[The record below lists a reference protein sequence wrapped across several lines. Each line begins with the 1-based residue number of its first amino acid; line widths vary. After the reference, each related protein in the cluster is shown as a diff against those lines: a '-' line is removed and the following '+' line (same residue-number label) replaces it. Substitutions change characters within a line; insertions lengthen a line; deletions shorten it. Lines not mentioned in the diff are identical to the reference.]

1 MRSFFIRSLKLR
13 RKFQVLKFAWKDSK
27 VVAKQNGANHLSVY
41 KDMLKFYRL
50 YNCWSNYYREA
61 DLWNKS
67 SEEKVA
73 MAKHQGELFAKRDEY
88 VQYKYAER
96 AFLSKYTSMRYEKSP
111 RLTHK
116 RAEAYRERYQIPR
129 SVIMQYGLILMT
141 EHYTIGQLKVGENC
155 LLGRNVDI
163 DYTGGLELSDSVSL
177 MDGVKILTHAHDSFN
192 INSDNDYL
200 PFSNYAFATPLKIG
214 KNTSIGSRS
223 IILPGVGEIGENVMV
238 SAGSVVKEKVPSNCI
253 VAGNP
258 AKIVAKIP
266 KGLKRVY
273 ETGFGTHTKEE
284 WKHMRKE
291 EKRLLKTEKLIEK
304 SGLEVEKED

>member
-1 MRSFFIRSLKLR
+1 MSI
-13 RKFQVLKFAWKDSK
+13 
-27 VVAKQNGANHLSVY
+27 Y
-41 KDMLKFYRL
+41 KDMLKFYHL
-50 YNCWSNYYREA
+50 YNCWSNFYREA

-73 MAKHQGELFAKRDEY
+73 MAKQQGELFAKRDEY

-266 KGLKRVY
+266 N
-273 ETGFGTHTKEE
+273 GTTVEAIKFATAGTYNIPVVGNENVVGVAF
-284 WKHMRKE
+284 RGDIL
-291 EKRLLKTEKLIEK
+291 RQRSTLKTDGSNYHIVSQETKFDVASERYY
-304 SGLEVEKED
+304 

>member
-27 VVAKQNGANHLSVY
+27 VVAKQNGVNHLSVY

-50 YNCWSNYYREA
+50 YNCWSNFYREA

-73 MAKHQGELFAKRDEY
+73 MAKQQGELFAKRDEY

-163 DYTGGLELSDSVSL
+163 DCIISFACVDGCRLAFSL
-177 MDGVKILTHAHDSFN
+177 LIIVNSESKSSIFN
-192 INSDNDYL
+192 DTS
-200 PFSNYAFATPLKIG
+200 SAFIA
-214 KNTSIGSRS
+214 
-223 IILPGVGEIGENVMV
+223 
-238 SAGSVVKEKVPSNCI
+238 
-253 VAGNP
+253 
-258 AKIVAKIP
+258 
-266 KGLKRVY
+266 
-273 ETGFGTHTKEE
+273 
-284 WKHMRKE
+284 
-291 EKRLLKTEKLIEK
+291 KLIFLVLLACMIY
-304 SGLEVEKED
+304 SFHAT